1 MHSTNPDPQ
10 QHGAVGRMHGQP
22 GRAPPAPLIT
32 GCREMD
38 LYSFRA
44 FYDAQGYVVSDEYVE
59 QVYAAALRSR
69 PIPSPH
75 VSTNPLFEAAPTP
88 RNML

>member
-1 MHSTNPDPQ
+1 
-10 QHGAVGRMHGQP
+10 
-22 GRAPPAPLIT
+22 
-32 GCREMD
+32 MD

-75 VSTNPLFEAAPTP
+75 ISTNPLFEAAPTP